1 MLTAMTAHSLYAVL
15 MAQITIRNIDDAVIQ
30 ALRRR
35 AAAAGHSTE
44 EEARRSL
51 AMAAGVEREGAR
63 DRLEAVRQAIGR
75 RQDES
80 AEVLIRL
87 ARDARSNRL

>member
-1 MLTAMTAHSLYAVL
+1 

-35 AAAAGHSTE
+35 ASAAGRSME

-51 AMAAGVEREGAR
+51 AIATGVDRDAART
-63 DRLEAVRQAIGR
+63 
-75 RQDES
+75 
-80 AEVLIRL
+80 RL
-87 ARDARSNRL
+87 ASVRAALGEHADRPVEDLVRESREQRTRHLADRFDP

>member
-1 MLTAMTAHSLYAVL
+1 MG
-15 MAQITIRNIDDAVIQ
+15 QITIRNLDDAVLQ

-51 AMAAGVEREGAR
+51 ARAAGVERDSAKAR
-63 DRLEAVRQAIGR
+63 LAAARQSIGR
-75 RQDES
+75 RLDRPTEELVRRAREERTSTLS
-80 AEVLIRL
+80 ARTG
-87 ARDARSNRL
+87 SKGG